1 MKLSDLHL
9 NEDNYRIVCGEQCHE
24 REFQA
29 LRLVSGVSD
38 LLELPPGTLLFLTRC
53 LFSDAF
59 TPDALFVA
67 AVRSGVA
74 GIVLTGLPD
83 FTLTQQQ
90 RQILDS
96 GYVFVLALPSAADFH
111 RIVWRPRPDL
121 PKTEDS
127 ALLMQFRLDLAERCS
142 KPYTALDVAQLVN
155 NALGRSVDLVVGPN
169 LHSLTQHDT
178 LGIINVTA
186 KAYLVEN
193 GIDAVRFLIA
203 DLKAVLECCIFA
215 VNIDI
220 VGKISRNCF
229 A

>member
-9 NEDNYRIVCGEQCHE
+9 NEGNYIYKIDDKDGHRGDLILVSDVTNDSSIVVPEGVNAI
-24 REFQA
+24 QA

-38 LLELPPGTLLFLTRC
+38 LLELPPGTLLFLTHC

-83 FTLTQQQ
+83 FTLTQHQ

-111 RIVWRPRPDL
+111 RIVWRPKP
-121 PKTEDS
+121 S
-127 ALLMQFRLDLAERCS
+127 AAPSPTRRWTLLSLSIM
-142 KPYTALDVAQLVN
+142 
-155 NALGRSVDLVVGPN
+155 RSAARWIWW
-169 LHSLTQHDT
+169 S
-178 LGIINVTA
+178 A
-186 KAYLVEN
+186 
-193 GIDAVRFLIA
+193 R
-203 DLKAVLECCIFA
+203 IFT
-215 VNIDI
+215 V
-220 VGKISRNCF
+220 
-229 A
+229 